1 MWNDRFSF
9 RRLFDDDD
17 FDKEFA
23 KVEEMLNK
31 MLRTAKDENI
41 QSLKTSFPYEI
52 DAIASRRSGT
62 NGGGGDSHVTE
73 RLVSQMLTDRWIG
86 RS

>member
-23 KVEEMLNK
+23 KAEEMLNK
-31 MLRTAKDENI
+31 MLRTVKDENI
-41 QSLKTSFPYEI
+41 QSLKKVF
-52 DAIASRRSGT
+52 
-62 NGGGGDSHVTE
+62 H
-73 RLVSQMLTDRWIG
+73 MK
-86 RS
+86 